1 MQKTKKTIKTTEKN
15 QNNQEH
21 TLADPLKQVLES
33 KLMAAENCVNK
44 QISLYSKTIW
54 GGGAPLKPGLRNQ
67 QIIHF
72 QNLKSRTS
80 SGIRRMSFSY
90 IGEIVKK
97 DGGS

>member
-1 MQKTKKTIKTTEKN
+1 M
-15 QNNQEH
+15 
-21 TLADPLKQVLES
+21 
-33 KLMAAENCVNK
+33 
-44 QISLYSKTIW
+44 

-90 IGEIVKK
+90 IGEIVKRWRFLNDKTFDK
-97 DGGS
+97 DQGTVIPGPVTG